1 MTRFMPAFKQNFFGK
16 YELYSLVNVRRG
28 SS

>member
-1 MTRFMPAFKQNFFGK
+1 MTRSMPALKQNFFGK
-16 YELYSLVNVRRG
+16 YELYSLVSVRRG